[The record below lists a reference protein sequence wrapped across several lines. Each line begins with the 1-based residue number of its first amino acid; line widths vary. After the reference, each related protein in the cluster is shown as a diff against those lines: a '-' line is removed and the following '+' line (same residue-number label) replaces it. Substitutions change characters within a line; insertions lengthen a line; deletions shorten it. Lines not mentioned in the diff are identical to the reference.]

1 MERVTGGRAGG
12 GCRNDENPNQ
22 KSLLFSGQRPGEME
36 KGPMTRH
43 GKVLSQNKENCL
55 RVFLP
60 SLDTIRRSQQQ
71 ATEENL
77 CSKPHKKRPKNES
90 DWAINTYIQSIFHL

>member
-1 MERVTGGRAGG
+1 
-12 GCRNDENPNQ
+12 
-22 KSLLFSGQRPGEME
+22 ME
-36 KGPMTRH
+36 KGPRIGME
-43 GKVLSQNKENCL
+43 KYWVLSQSEEKCL
-55 RVFLP
+55 QVLLL